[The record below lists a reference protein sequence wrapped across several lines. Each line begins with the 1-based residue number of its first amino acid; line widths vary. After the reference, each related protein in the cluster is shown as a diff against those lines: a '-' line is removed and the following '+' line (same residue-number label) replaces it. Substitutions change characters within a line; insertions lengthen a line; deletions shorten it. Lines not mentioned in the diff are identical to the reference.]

1 MTKKKPSP
9 KKPWEKRQGVLFP
22 EEVKELDKLREYLCT
37 LAHVPR
43 TSTVNVE
50 GCRKCRLCGY
60 GREYVRRWDALKKKE
75 KEEPQMPTSKRPVNE
90 LTLEETLEQERKR
103 CEELNESNV
112 RLVNSLQL
120 AEKKLEEANRR
131 ATEEHIE
138 AEVLKMTVIR
148 LKARMFDMEHPENDF

>member
-1 MTKKKPSP
+1 
-9 KKPWEKRQGVLFP
+9 
-22 EEVKELDKLREYLCT
+22 
-37 LAHVPR
+37 
-43 TSTVNVE
+43 
-50 GCRKCRLCGY
+50 
-60 GREYVRRWDALKKKE
+60 
-75 KEEPQMPTSKRPVNE
+75 MPTSKRPVNE

-112 RLVNSLQL
+112 RLANSLQL